1 MPNLAR
7 RPVKRFRLHSVCV
20 EIHGGGAGSLLEDFD
35 FYTDRP
41 ADTQTPERFLV
52 TLEILNRYPQRD
64 DLPLRAAARPFP
76 EGTLYRE
83 GRRVYYEFGSAV
95 LVVDYEGSTTLGRLI
110 STDESLV
117 EDIGYRFLQSE
128 VGRFL
133 ERENLHR
140 VPGLGIGLPNGDGAL
155 LILPRGVEPAAL
167 ALALVEK
174 GDCVLLSATS
184 PLVDR
189 LGRLYPFPLP
199 LRFSSDAAVGAGWRA
214 QLSPRPSRGPAVLS
228 ATALPAAYLPRPQDR
243 FRPRYLVAASRHGGN
258 RSTELSE
265 LPRWRGATTL
275 LKSLVA
281 GVGLPGVEE
290 SLPDLAG
297 LVDLAPRGPSRLAAA
312 TAFVTRAVPLRF
324 QLSLDPAQNAEA
336 LLERLGSHGSR

>member
-1 MPNLAR
+1 MPNLAL

-20 EIHGGGAGSLLEDFD
+20 EIHGAGAGSLLEDFE

-41 ADTQTPERFLV
+41 SQSSHPEHFLV

-64 DLPLRAAARPFP
+64 DLPVRAAARAFP

-83 GRRVYYEFGSAV
+83 GRRVYYEFGAAV

-110 STDESLV
+110 STDEALI

-155 LILPRGVEPAAL
+155 LLLPRGVEPAAL

-174 GDCVLLSATS
+174 GNCVLLSATS

-199 LRFSSDAAVGAGWRA
+199 LRFSSDAAVSAKWKPL
-214 QLSPRPSRGPAVLS
+214 LSPRPGRGPAVLS
-228 ATALPAAYLPRPQDR
+228 ATKLPSAFLPRPQDR

-258 RSTELSE
+258 RSTELGE
-265 LPRWRGATTL
+265 LPRWRAAGTL

-281 GVGLPGVEE
+281 GLGLPGVEE

-297 LVDLAPRGPSRLAAA
+297 LADIAPRGPSRIAAA
-312 TAFVTRAVPLRF
+312 STFVTRATPLRF
-324 QLSLDPAQNAEA
+324 QLSLDPAQNAET
-336 LLERLGSHGSR
+336 LLDRLGSHGSR